1 MMKKNNLGKGL
12 GVLFQGNALLDDGD
26 SPPVENAVLE
36 LPLGSIDPNREQP
49 RKRFDEEALRQLAE
63 SIQQSGVIQ
72 PIIVYPDGNRYTIV
86 AGERRW
92 RAARL
97 AGLDVIPAIVRDYDR
112 VKQME
117 VALVENIQRENLN
130 PLEEASAV
138 HRLMEECGL
147 TQESVSQRIGRS
159 RPAVANLL
167 RLLSL
172 PEPVQDLV
180 RLGSLTAGHGRALA
194 GMDDSSR
201 QRILAE
207 SAVRQGWSV
216 RQMEAA
222 AQRPMRKPPKRP
234 GQERPVELA
243 DLEDTLRR
251 ALGMRASVVGSQSK
265 GRIVLSYGSM
275 EELENLLAV
284 LQQVLGR

>member
-1 MMKKNNLGKGL
+1 MMKKSSLGKGL
-12 GVLFQGNALLDDGD
+12 EVLFQGNALLDNAA

-92 RAARL
+92 RAARI
-97 AGLDVIPAIVRDYDR
+97 AGLEVIPAIVREYDR

-130 PLEEASAV
+130 PLEEAAAV
-138 HRLMEECGL
+138 HRLMDECGL

-172 PEPVQDLV
+172 SEPVQDLV
-180 RLGSLTAGHGRALA
+180 RVGSLTAGHARALA
-194 GMDDSSR
+194 GIDDTDR
-201 QRILAE
+201 QRTLAE

-216 RQMEAA
+216 RQMEIA
-222 AQRPMRKPPKRP
+222 AQRPARKQPAR
-234 GQERPVELA
+234 QEASVELT
-243 DLEDTLRR
+243 DLEDVLRR
-251 ALGMRASVVGSQSK
+251 ALGMRASVVGTQK
-265 GRIVLSYGSM
+265 RGRIVLTYGSM

-284 LQQVLGR
+284 LRQLLDR

>member
-1 MMKKNNLGKGL
+1 MLKKNNLGRGL
-12 GVLFQGNALLDDGD
+12 EVLFQDNALLDDTA
-26 SPPVENAVLE
+26 SPPPAENAVLE
-36 LPLGSIDPNREQP
+36 VPLGSIDPNREQP

-63 SIQQSGVIQ
+63 SIEQSGVIQ

-97 AGLDVIPAIVRDYDR
+97 AGLKAIPAIVREYDR

-130 PLEEASAV
+130 PLEEAAAV
-138 HRLMEECGL
+138 NKLMEECGL

-172 PEPVQDLV
+172 PEPVQEFV
-180 RLGSLTAGHGRALA
+180 RGGSLTAGHARALA
-194 GMDDSSR
+194 GMDDPAR
-201 QRILAE
+201 QRTLAE

-222 AQRPMRKPPKRP
+222 TQRPVRKPSALR
-234 GQERPVELA
+234 ETPVELT

-251 ALGMRASVVGSQSK
+251 VLGMRASVVGTQSK
-265 GRIVLSYGSM
+265 GRIVLTYGSM

-284 LQQVLGR
+284 LQQVLDR